1 MYSLAPVRRHPFAA
15 AWLLVTLAATSACTG
30 QDRAEIERSLS
41 EARQT
46 VETATAEGG
55 TVARALAEAR
65 RKLHEENLS
74 LGGEGLPKAELTP
87 QGELLIGGT
96 AVPMD
101 EAQRE
106 AALAYRTEL
115 LKVAEAGMGLGQ
127 QGAAI
132 AGQAVTQVLG
142 GLFTGKAEEA
152 ATRIEAEAKKIEEA
166 ALALCK
172 DLEGLESAQARFA
185 ELVPEFRPYAKAVML
200 ETDCPPTGGP
210 AA

>member
-1 MYSLAPVRRHPFAA
+1 MHSLPPLRRHPLAT
-15 AWLLVTLAATSACTG
+15 AWLLVTLAATSACTDR
-30 QDRAEIERSLS
+30 DRAEIGHGLS
-41 EARQT
+41 EARQA
-46 VETATAEGG
+46 VETATAEDG

-65 RKLHEENLS
+65 RKLHEENLG

-106 AALAYRTEL
+106 AALAYRAEL

-142 GLFTGKAEEA
+142 GLFTGKAEA
-152 ATRIEAEAKKIEEA
+152 AAARIEAEAKKIEEA

-172 DLEGLESAQARFA
+172 DLERLEPAQARFA
-185 ELVPEFRPYAKAVML
+185 ELVPEFRPYARKIQVD
-200 ETDCPPTGGP
+200 TDCKPVSGTVI
-210 AA
+210 

>member
-1 MYSLAPVRRHPFAA
+1 MHSLAVVPRHPFAT

-55 TVARALAEAR
+55 TVARAIAEAR
-65 RKLHEENLS
+65 RKLHEENLG
-74 LGGEGLPKAELTP
+74 LDGEGLPKAKLTP
-87 QGELLIGGT
+87 QGDLLIGGT

-106 AALAYRTEL
+106 AALAYRAEL
-115 LKVAEAGMGLGQ
+115 LKVAEAGMVLGQ

-152 ATRIEAEAKKIEEA
+152 AARIEAEAKKIEEA

-172 DLEGLESAQARFA
+172 DLEGLEPAQARFA
-185 ELVPEFRPYAKAVML
+185 ELVPEFRPYAKKIQVD
-200 ETDCPPTGGP
+200 TDCKP
-210 AA
+210 APGTVI